1 MKQYTQLN
9 QEQRYHISGLSKS
22 GWNQTQ
28 IADEIGVNKST
39 ISREFRRNKGQ
50 RGWRPKQAQSM
61 RDERKQACINGK
73 QFSLN
78 EWAEVERLTRADLSP
93 EQVANRLE
101 REGGLQISP
110 ETIYR
115 HIYADKRNGGDMHKH
130 LRSQKPHRKRYGSGQ
145 ERRGTIRNRI
155 SIDERPDIVAQ
166 KKRIG
171 DWEGDTVIGKNHKG
185 GLVTLAER
193 KSRYVLAGHI
203 RSKHAAGVTAVTTR
217 LLSPHKDKCH
227 TITFD
232 NGKEFAEHESMA
244 TKLKADIYFAHPYSS
259 WERGLNENSN
269 GLLRQYFPKGME
281 LTDISEEQVQWAVE
295 RLNHRPR
302 KVLGYRTPHE
312 VFFGV
317 VLLYTKQTP
326 DVALRN

>member
-9 QEQRYHISGLSKS
+9 QEQRYHISGLSKA

-39 ISREFRRNKGQ
+39 ISREFSRNKGQ
-50 RGWRPKQAQSM
+50 RGWRPKQAQGF
-61 RDERKQACINGK
+61 RNERKQACINGK
-73 QFSLN
+73 QFTSN
-78 EWAEVERLTRADLSP
+78 EWGEVERLTRADLSP

-101 REGGLQISP
+101 LEGRLQISP

-115 HIYADKRNGGDMHKH
+115 YIYADKRNGGDMHKH
-130 LRSQKPHRKRYGSGQ
+130 LRSQKLHRKRYASGQ
-145 ERRGTIRNRI
+145 ERRGTLCNRV

-166 KKRIG
+166 KTRIG
-171 DWEGDTVIGKNHKG
+171 DWEGDTVIGKNHKS

-203 RSKHAAGVTAVTTR
+203 ASRHATGVTAVTTR
-217 LLSPHKDKCH
+217 LLNPHKDKCH

-232 NGKEFAEHESMA
+232 NGKEFAEHEIMA
-244 TKLKADIYFAHPYSS
+244 TELNADIYFAHPYSS

-269 GLLRQYFPKGME
+269 GLIRQYFPKGMD
-281 LTDISEEQVQWAVE
+281 LSDIDEEHVLWAVK

-317 VLLYTKQTP
+317 EVIYTKQTP
-326 DVALRN
+326 AVALLN

>member
-28 IADEIGVNKST
+28 IAVEVGVNKST

-101 REGGLQISP
+101 LEGGLQISP

-130 LRSQKPHRKRYGSGQ
+130 LRSQKPHRKRYASGQ

-166 KKRIG
+166 KTRIG

-227 TITFD
+227 TITLD
-232 NGKEFAEHESMA
+232 NGKEFAGHESMA
-244 TKLKADIYFAHPYSS
+244 TKLKADIYFAHPYRS

-317 VLLYTKQTP
+317 ELLYIKQTP
-326 DVALRN
+326 DVALRT

>member
-9 QEQRYHISGLSKS
+9 QEQRYHISGLRKS

-39 ISREFRRNKGQ
+39 ISREFSRNKGL
-50 RGWRPKQAQSM
+50 RGWRPKQAQTM

-73 QFSLN
+73 QFLPN

-101 REGGLQISP
+101 LEGGLQISP

-115 HIYADKRNGGDMHKH
+115 YIYANKRNGGDMHKH
-130 LRSQKPHRKRYGSGQ
+130 LRSQKPHRKRYASGQ
-145 ERRGTIRNRI
+145 ERRGTLCNRV
-155 SIDERPDIVAQ
+155 SIDDRPCVVDQ
-166 KKRIG
+166 KTRIG

-193 KSRYVLAGHI
+193 VSRYVLAGHI
-203 RSKHAAGVTAVTTR
+203 QSKHAAGVTAVTTR
-217 LLSPHKDKCH
+217 LLSPYKDKCH

-244 TKLKADIYFAHPYSS
+244 IQLKADIYFAHPYSS

-269 GLLRQYFPKGME
+269 GLIRQYFPKGMD
-281 LTDISEEQVQWAVE
+281 LSNIAEEHVQWAVE

-317 VLLYTKQTP
+317 ELNYTKQTTA
-326 DVALRN
+326 VALRN